1 MSLPDIK
8 SSGFCYRNCV
18 WKTIWSIPI
27 VTWRNFEP
35 CMNTTQF
42 IMITIK
48 LQFNRIIQCTCLPHP
63 TPLSN
68 AIMSL
73 VSGDLRDPS
82 GLKLEDFGDFGKI
95 LLCFPEVLC
104 LTCGSTHSFVKVR
117 ILAKGIRHTKYVWS
131 LYVFNSITIFNYWKY
146 EPRF

>member
-1 MSLPDIK
+1 
-8 SSGFCYRNCV
+8 
-18 WKTIWSIPI
+18 
-27 VTWRNFEP
+27 
-35 CMNTTQF
+35 MNTTQF

-95 LLCFPEVLC
+95 
-104 LTCGSTHSFVKVR
+104 
-117 ILAKGIRHTKYVWS
+117 W
-131 LYVFNSITIFNYWKY
+131 SITLSSGSALFDMRIDTFLCEGQDPSERY
-146 EPRF
+146 